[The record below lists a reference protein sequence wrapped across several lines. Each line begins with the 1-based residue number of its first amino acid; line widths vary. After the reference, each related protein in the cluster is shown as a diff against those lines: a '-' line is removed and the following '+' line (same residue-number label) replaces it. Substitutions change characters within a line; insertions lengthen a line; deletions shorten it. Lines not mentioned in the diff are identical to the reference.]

1 MHIENPFHDGELEA
15 QRRTGESAEG
25 ARNGEMIMDRIHPG
39 GAKLIERQQLL
50 VLATIDKQSLP
61 WASVVL
67 GQPGFMNASALDEMI
82 VDLSAAHVAVGDQ
95 LLNRVE
101 NDDRVGAL
109 IIALASRLR
118 IRVNGNA
125 NIDDQQLRI
134 RVAESYPNCPKYIQR
149 RRISF
154 SDDSTIASA
163 STSSGIN
170 LEDEQLRIIRDADTF
185 FIATMHPDRGADA
198 SHRGGMPGFV
208 EVVDDRTLSVPDY
221 VGNSI
226 YNTLGNLIVNPA
238 AGLVFLDFET
248 GATLQL
254 TGKAEIDWE
263 GEDTDGPTGGTKRFW
278 TFTVDEWVQS
288 AMPVKM
294 DSELIDYS
302 PFNPGNE

>member
-1 MHIENPFHDGELEA
+1 
-15 QRRTGESAEG
+15 
-25 ARNGEMIMDRIHPG
+25 
-39 GAKLIERQQLL
+39 
-50 VLATIDKQSLP
+50 
-61 WASVVL
+61 
-67 GQPGFMNASALDEMI
+67 MI

-185 FIATMHPDRGADA
+185 FIATMR
-198 SHRGGMPGFV
+198 
-208 EVVDDRTLSVPDY
+208 
-221 VGNSI
+221 
-226 YNTLGNLIVNPA
+226 
-238 AGLVFLDFET
+238 
-248 GATLQL
+248 
-254 TGKAEIDWE
+254 
-263 GEDTDGPTGGTKRFW
+263 
-278 TFTVDEWVQS
+278 
-288 AMPVKM
+288 
-294 DSELIDYS
+294 
-302 PFNPGNE
+302 